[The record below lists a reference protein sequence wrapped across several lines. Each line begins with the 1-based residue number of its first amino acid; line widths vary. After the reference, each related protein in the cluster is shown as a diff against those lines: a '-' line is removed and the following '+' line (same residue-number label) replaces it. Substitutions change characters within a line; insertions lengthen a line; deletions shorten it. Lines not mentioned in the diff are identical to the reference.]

1 MNVYISD
8 LHLNDPAEPQ
18 FRTLAAMLAQESQNA
33 AALYILGDLC
43 EVWVGDDDDGELAT
57 ALRELLATTASRCP
71 VYLLHGNRDFLIGA
85 RFADSTGCQL
95 LEDPYLLPNGTL
107 LAHGDAFCTDDL
119 EYQAARR
126 TLRSAQWQADILSQ
140 SLDARRA
147 LTRKMREQ
155 SIATNAN
162 KADNIMDVNQGEVAR
177 VVADAGARRL
187 IHGHTHR
194 PGIHESHWGKR
205 YVLGAWEHCG
215 WLIREQAELI
225 QLECFALTGR
235 YGT

>member
-18 FRTLAAMLAQESQNA
+18 FQTLAAMLEQESRSA
-33 AALYILGDLC
+33 SAVFILGDLC
-43 EVWVGDDDDGELAT
+43 EVWVGDDDDGELAN
-57 ALRELLATTASRCP
+57 ALRELIAATVSRCP

-85 RFADSTGCQL
+85 QFADTTGCQL

-119 EYQAARR
+119 EYQEARR
-126 TLRSAQWQADILSQ
+126 TLRSAQWQTDILSQ
-140 SLDARRA
+140 SLEARRM
-147 LTRKMREQ
+147 LTRSMRKQ

-162 KADNIMDVNQGEVAR
+162 KADNIMDVNQAEVAR
-177 VVADAGARRL
+177 VVADSGAKRL

-194 PGIHESHWGKR
+194 PGIHESQWGTR

-215 WLIREQAELI
+215 WLVREKGELI

-235 YGT
+235 YET